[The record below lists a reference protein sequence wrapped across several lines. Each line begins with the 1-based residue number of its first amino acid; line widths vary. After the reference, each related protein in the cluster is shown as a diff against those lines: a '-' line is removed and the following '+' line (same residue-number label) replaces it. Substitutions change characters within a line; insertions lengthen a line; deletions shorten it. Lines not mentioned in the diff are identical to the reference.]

1 MASTSDRVKVLEN
14 FGLPSGMAEVLEKED
29 RKVGMRIFILDNS
42 GSTSSSD
49 GLHVPKLKPGDVSV
63 QAQSCSRWE
72 EIKRMAI
79 DQAELNAQ
87 TQTPCKF
94 FLLNPKQGSNWN
106 NLTAGQDFCEI
117 NPHRGNLQDQV
128 QAVRQMVDNSGP
140 DGGTPLAKCIEAVG
154 KLIKDDME
162 SILEKDKRGYLV
174 LVTDGLPDTGKDQ
187 MVTEIRKLCVAY
199 ELFVVVRLC
208 TAEQNVVDYYN
219 KVDEEVEFSL
229 DVLCNLEAEA
239 REIKAVNP
247 WLSYFPELHA
257 IREGGT
263 NLRLLDLLDERPF
276 TGDETAKFIQMIMH
290 CKGDNPMPGW
300 REVDKYMQALNELD
314 RRRPKVYN
322 PCDRTMKSMV
332 DMEEVRKA
340 LTASL

>member
-1 MASTSDRVKVLEN
+1 
-14 FGLPSGMAEVLEKED
+14 MAEVVAKED
-29 RKVGMRIFILDNS
+29 SRVGMRIFILDNS

-263 NLRLLDLLDERPF
+263 NLSLLDRLDERPF
-276 TGDETAKFIQMIMH
+276 TGGEVGTFLSMLMLCKDDPPLPAWEDFQAFMDICTAFSTGKPNVYDPF
-290 CKGDNPMPGW
+290 
-300 REVDKYMQALNELD
+300 DKQ
-314 RRRPKVYN
+314 
-322 PCDRTMKSMV
+322 MKSMM
-332 DMEEVRKA
+332 DANEVRKA
-340 LTASL
+340 IQGR